1 MAYNFQ
7 ELKTKSKEVE
17 EHIKK
22 EFSGIRTGRASPNIL
37 DSVLVESYGAK
48 VPIVQVGN
56 VSIEDAR
63 TLRISPWDKT
73 HNKEIEKAI
82 MASNLGLS
90 AVTDD
95 AGVRVIFP
103 ELTEDRRK
111 SLVKILKERLEEGRV
126 KLRAVR
132 DHVWKDIQD
141 KEKAGAI
148 REDEKF
154 RLKDEMQKIID
165 TSNKNLED
173 QFSKKEKEIL
183 G

>member
-7 ELKTKSKEVE
+7 ELKNKSKEVE

-22 EFSGIRTGRASPNIL
+22 EFSGVRTGRATPAIL
-37 DSVLVESYGAK
+37 DSILVESYGAK

-63 TLRISPWDKT
+63 TLRISPWDST

-82 MASNLGLS
+82 IASNLGLS
-90 AVTDD
+90 VVVDD
-95 AGVRVIFP
+95 SGVRVIFP
-103 ELTEDRRK
+103 ELTEERRK
-111 SLVKILKERLEEGRV
+111 SLIKILKEKLEEGKVR
-126 KLRAVR
+126 LRTAR
-132 DHVWKDIQD
+132 DHVWKDIQE
-141 KEKAGAI
+141 KEKDGTI

-154 RLKDEMQKIID
+154 RLKDEMQKLID
-165 TSNKNLED
+165 GANKNLEE
-173 QFSKKEKEIL
+173 QFNKKEKEIL